1 MLFRSALIWNINKA
15 SYNKLERGYLNDV
28 IEEVLENESLLTTKI
43 DFDSLKSGRDAI
55 NSLRNRVSHN
65 KIMLN
70 FNSNSLDLKQ
80 ALIHLRNSLPKD
92 YQNGFINDINNCVKG
107 LNISESVRICV

>member
-1 MLFRSALIWNINKA
+1 
-15 SYNKLERGYLNDV
+15 
-28 IEEVLENESLLTTKI
+28 
-43 DFDSLKSGRDAI
+43 
-55 NSLRNRVSHN
+55 
-65 KIMLN
+65 MLN